1 MKVFKAVQG
10 SMTET
15 WQMRGVRLQCHRSR
29 YPDQRGAT
37 EDGTCK
43 AEGVGA
49 SYLGRQGEM
58 KALRTARQDAYKS
71 HKGVSTNYRS
81 LPPASAEHSGLRQ
94 V

>member
-1 MKVFKAVQG
+1 MKVFTAVQG

-15 WQMRGVRLQCHRSR
+15 WQIRGVRLQCHRSR

-49 SYLGRQGEM
+49 SYLGQQGEM
-58 KALRTARQDAYKS
+58 KAQVRTARQDAYKS
-71 HKGVSTNYRS
+71 HKGVSTKCRS
-81 LPPASAEHSGLRQ
+81 LPRASAEHSGL
-94 V
+94 